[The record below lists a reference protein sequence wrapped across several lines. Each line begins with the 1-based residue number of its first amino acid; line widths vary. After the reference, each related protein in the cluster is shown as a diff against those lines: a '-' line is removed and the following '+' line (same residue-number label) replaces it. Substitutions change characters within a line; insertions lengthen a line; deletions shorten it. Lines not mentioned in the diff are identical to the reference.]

1 MRIKTQD
8 YNDVTVVE
16 LQGELG
22 SDINEALR
30 NTISKIIHSPFD
42 ENLQQEKLAAAA
54 PKTGIVLDMSKVGF
68 IDSEGL
74 ECLLWVRDYC
84 DENNC
89 QLRLAA
95 LDENC
100 GKILEITRLENEFS
114 CYCELAEAV
123 KSLA

>member
-1 MRIKTQD
+1 MKIKTQD

-16 LQGELG
+16 LQGEL
-22 SDINEALR
+22 SLDFIEPLRSTIN
-30 NTISKIIHSPFD
+30 NIIRSPFD
-42 ENLQQEKLAAAA
+42 KNNPQETMAAFV
-54 PKTGIVLDMSKVGF
+54 PQTGIVLDMSEVGF
-68 IDSEGL
+68 VDSVGL
-74 ECLLWVRDYC
+74 ECLLWARDYC

-100 GKILEITRLENEFS
+100 TKILEITGLENEFN
-114 CYCELAEAV
+114 CYAELAEAV

>member
-1 MRIKTQD
+1 MSIKTQD

-22 SDINEALR
+22 SEINETLR
-30 NTISKIIHSPFD
+30 KTISNIIQSPFS
-42 ENLQQEKLAAAA
+42 ENLNRERLSTSI

-68 IDSEGL
+68 IDSVGL
-74 ECLLWVRDYC
+74 ECLLWARDYG

-89 QLRLAA
+89 QLRLAG

-100 GKILEITRLENEFS
+100 RKILEITRLENEFS
-114 CYCELAEAV
+114 CYSELSEAV